1 MSFLFNLKYLFNGVD
16 VDNLINKIDSLKKE
30 LSSAK
35 KLLSENSRLLA
46 EKNKEVASLKQL
58 NETMAE
64 DVVREK
70 NMNTILDGKIADL
83 NQSIAEL
90 MREKVFLY
98 SSEQKLKD
106 ECEKATKSNAS
117 LNAKNLALTSKA
129 SELEEKN
136 KQLESIHTRLQSEIS
151 ERDSTIST
159 FRTNYNNLLSEY
171 NNKEGELEEVNKI
184 KEFKKVEKEGL
195 RENINKLQER
205 NHVLSEKL
213 DLLQVAVD
221 KLTSENSRLKED
233 SAKIKKDVD
242 LLTEENSGKK
252 RECSS
257 LNEELNQQKIEN
269 KSLQQQIKEL
279 LAEKEELTPY
289 LYLIETKKEQE
300 ALDAAVL
307 EAKKKLQD
315 TLDSSTCVLASITH
329 EEVKEV
335 LEKAIKSS
343 QELINSVDSTLE
355 ELNDSKESI
364 DSATNKA
371 EEQERDLVE
380 QEEIERKRNEEETV
394 TIKAKEDSMVRV
406 EEETQIQNE
415 ESKYVNDVFDS
426 STETAY
432 ELMDDNEAFEDDTL
446 PYIYDNELIPAEK
459 LSIPKVYDIKEEK
472 IIDSKDFF
480 SQDENDLILWRRN
493 LQEEYLMGHARF
505 ICPECKQPVKISGHK
520 LLRGRVCYF
529 AHFKDSYECP
539 YKTGTNR
546 TKEEIEKQK
555 YSLVQESERHKQL
568 KALIESALKGEK
580 SKAIGVENVE
590 CEKRINSDIPYLK
603 WRRPDIYA
611 EYNGRKFVFEIQL
624 STTFISVIVD
634 RDIFYRLNDY
644 NIIWIFNF
652 EDNTE
657 YVNLQNL
664 MFKDI
669 YYSNKR
675 NVFIFDTDAADK
687 SKEVGE
693 LVLKCRWLD
702 ENGSWSLDKYVTLEM
717 LQYDEEYNKPFIFDA
732 DKAYLEKHPECI
744 EKRKQF
750 EFSREYL
757 LKALME
763 RQKYEENI
771 EKRREEERVNL
782 QAELLNTNRCVQR
795 FRNGTKYGYQYN
807 GTSILPA
814 KYTKAEDIG
823 ENGYAQVGFNRKIG
837 LVRKD
842 GKEIVPVEYRNI
854 DVINSHHG
862 IVIAQYK
869 RVDLWL
875 GDERF
880 TLINEFNEKEQTI
893 IKENENGETKY
904 ILQTNTYDYTYSQS
918 YYRDHPI
925 CHKSF
930 KGYSKSTLFT
940 ILEENDYCIVMVD
953 QAIYS
958 LSKNRLSCIDGTYS
972 NIIPI
977 GINHLYI
984 VKDYNTDLW
993 GVIDFQGN
1001 IVTAFKYA
1009 KLIPTESEF
1018 LIAKYTNESSVYG
1031 VIDYQGRE
1039 FIKPQH
1045 EVLIYLNSERF
1056 AFRKEGLWGL
1066 CDIMGSIMHEAEY
1079 TYIKSTKSGELRA
1092 STLESYLAKWNVVD
1106 NKPSY
1111 YDDNIKLC
1119 LLNDIGTI
1127 TYTEENN
1134 GRYKIRHSGDLYSI
1148 LSIDDKELVKYNLS
1162 YVNFVTETIA
1172 IIKNTEDEMGF
1183 FIDEK
1188 CLYLDD
1194 CKNIEHLIDGFFKFE
1209 NNHETFAFGD
1219 CSGPI
1224 TEYSYA
1230 NIRTIDTS
1238 HFIASRK
1245 HLWGNRSSGNDVVI
1259 DNRGVE
1265 ISVSFDS
1272 IDDFKDGYANAVY
1285 KGREGIINA
1294 AGVMQE
1300 NIVNNYGDFMLCEK
1314 FENYYFRNKD
1324 AEIVSDE
1331 YQNIELLIDKFF
1343 IVRKR
1348 EETNFRLFSI
1358 ELKKATDDSF
1368 SKITNLVDNI
1378 FVAQTL
1384 SYSYD
1389 NSFNKYLLYKGLEK
1403 VSSDLYSSI
1412 ILT

>member
-117 LNAKNLALTSKA
+117 LNAKNLALTSKV

-171 NNKEGELEEVNKI
+171 NDKEGELEEVNKI

-380 QEEIERKRNEEETV
+380 QEEIERKRNEEKTV

-590 CEKRINSDIPYLK
+590 SEKRINSDIPYLK

-958 LSKNRLSCIDGTYS
+958 LSKNRLSHIDGTYS

-1045 EVLIYLNSERF
+1045 EVLIYLVF
-1056 AFRKEGLWGL
+1056 
-1066 CDIMGSIMHEAEY
+1066 
-1079 TYIKSTKSGELRA
+1079 
-1092 STLESYLAKWNVVD
+1092 
-1106 NKPSY
+1106 
-1111 YDDNIKLC
+1111 
-1119 LLNDIGTI
+1119 
-1127 TYTEENN
+1127 TE
-1134 GRYKIRHSGDLYSI
+1134 
-1148 LSIDDKELVKYNLS
+1148 
-1162 YVNFVTETIA
+1162 
-1172 IIKNTEDEMGF
+1172 
-1183 FIDEK
+1183 
-1188 CLYLDD
+1188 
-1194 CKNIEHLIDGFFKFE
+1194 
-1209 NNHETFAFGD
+1209 
-1219 CSGPI
+1219 
-1224 TEYSYA
+1224 
-1230 NIRTIDTS
+1230 
-1238 HFIASRK
+1238 
-1245 HLWGNRSSGNDVVI
+1245 
-1259 DNRGVE
+1259 
-1265 ISVSFDS
+1265 
-1272 IDDFKDGYANAVY
+1272 
-1285 KGREGIINA
+1285 
-1294 AGVMQE
+1294 
-1300 NIVNNYGDFMLCEK
+1300 
-1314 FENYYFRNKD
+1314 
-1324 AEIVSDE
+1324 
-1331 YQNIELLIDKFF
+1331 
-1343 IVRKR
+1343 
-1348 EETNFRLFSI
+1348 
-1358 ELKKATDDSF
+1358 
-1368 SKITNLVDNI
+1368 
-1378 FVAQTL
+1378 
-1384 SYSYD
+1384 
-1389 NSFNKYLLYKGLEK
+1389 
-1403 VSSDLYSSI
+1403 
-1412 ILT
+1412 